1 MARIALYRKYRP
13 NDFVEIE
20 GQEHIKKTLQNAIK
34 SSSFSHAYI
43 FCGPRGIGKTSIAR
57 IMAKAVNC
65 KEADSRLRGNDRW
78 DGNPCNKCD
87 SCISINNQTALDII
101 EIDAASNRGIDEI
114 RDLREK
120 VKFSPSELKY
130 KVFIIDEVHMLTKEA
145 FNALLKTLEEPPSH
159 ALFIMATTEIH
170 KIPATVISRCQRF
183 DFKRISKSELEKRIG
198 EIAKSE
204 KIKIA
209 KEGIT
214 LIANASEGGMRD
226 AISILDQI
234 SMNFNGKEITE
245 TQVAD
250 LLGMID
256 ETKITKLTDMVE
268 KGQKKESLEFME
280 EMLADGA
287 DIGQLTKGIMDLYRG
302 KVKESLGDDE
312 QTGKF
317 VHAIETLSECNRNF
331 RFALYPQL
339 SLEVAILKIINCFQG
354 NSDDY
359 TSSSSSAPVET
370 KESSSIPKVTK
381 KSINIDELE
390 KKDSKKEAKGD
401 DKSLEKW
408 NQVLFEIKS
417 KNNSIHAMMRES
429 EPKLVGDEIH
439 LVFPYKFHKE
449 RIEDRRNKQIVEGAI
464 SKVCGHSYSIIC
476 KLGQRRNMKAV
487 EDESSEPA
495 KKKQKKETTIDE
507 FLDVLG
513 GEVVS

>member
-13 NDFVEIE
+13 KDFIEIE
-20 GQEHIKKTLQNAIK
+20 GQEHIKKTLLNAIK

-65 KEADSRLRGNDRW
+65 KSPK

-87 SCISINNQTALDII
+87 SCTSINNQTALDII

-183 DFKRISKSELEKRIG
+183 DFKRISKSELEKRIE

-204 KIKIA
+204 KVQIK
-209 KEGIT
+209 KEGIA

-234 SMNFNGKEITE
+234 SMNFHGKEITE
-245 TQVAD
+245 TQVAE
-250 LLGMID
+250 LLGMINN
-256 ETKITKLTDMVE
+256 TKITMLADMVE
-268 KGQKKESLEFME
+268 NGKKKEALGFME
-280 EMLADGA
+280 EVLADGA
-287 DIGQLTKGIMDLYRG
+287 DIGQLTKGIMDLYRE
-302 KVKESLGDDE
+302 KVKESLGDNAK
-312 QTGKF
+312 TGKY
-317 VHAIETLSECNRNF
+317 VYAIETLSECNRNF

-354 NSDDY
+354 ELMKKEDAERDSS
-359 TSSSSSAPVET
+359 TSVGMTENKDIQNVS
-370 KESSSIPKVTK
+370 KKV
-381 KSINIDELE
+381 INVDELE
-390 KKDSKKEAKGD
+390 KNDTKAEAKGGN
-401 DKSLEKW
+401 KSLEKW

-417 KNNSIHAMMRES
+417 KNNSIHAFVRES
-429 EPKLVGDEIH
+429 EPTLVGDEIH

-449 RIEDRRNKQIVEGAI
+449 RIEDRRNRQIVEEAI
-464 SKVCGHSYSIIC
+464 SKVCGRGYSVIC
-476 KLGQRRNMKAV
+476 KLGQRKNMKAI
-487 EDESSEPA
+487 EEESKAPV
-495 KKKQKKETTIDE
+495 KKEKKKETTIDE

-513 GEVVS
+513 GEVVG